1 MKNTIVLS
9 TLLFS
14 AFAFGQVGVN
24 TQNPQGTFHIDG
36 AKDNPSTGTPSILQQ
51 ANDVII
57 NSSGNLG
64 IGTTTPSTK
73 VEITKTTSGA
83 VKITDGTQGNNKI
96 FVSDANGTGTWRNTS
111 PPVVIESNSGS
122 LLPVGVGLTYL
133 GANAT
138 VTIPGYYA
146 ISPRFIGDKQPPGCG
161 ALVAYNL
168 STSQTS
174 LQNQAYELDA
184 HFPAAQANAVH
195 DFMYSS
201 SIAYLQAGTYYMLVR
216 RGPSSTCTS
225 YNSRNNIGQN
235 GFTLVLLK

>member
-1 MKNTIVLS
+1 MKNIIVLS

-14 AFAFGQVGVN
+14 AVTFGQVGVN

-36 AKDNPSTGTPSILQQ
+36 AKDNPVTGAPSTVQQ

-57 NSSGNLG
+57 DSSGNLG

-73 VEITKTTSGA
+73 VEVINSTSGA

-96 FVSDANGTGTWRNTS
+96 FVSDANGAGTWQNTS
-111 PPVVIESNSGS
+111 PAVVIESNSGS
-122 LLPVGVGLTYL
+122 LLPVGIGLTYL

-146 ISPRFIGDKQPPGCG
+146 ISPRFIGDKAPSGCG
-161 ALVAYNL
+161 SLVAYNL
-168 STSQTS
+168 SMSTTS
-174 LQNQAYELDA
+174 LVNQAYPLDA
-184 HFPAAQANAVH
+184 HFPPGLSIF

>member
-1 MKNTIVLS
+1 MKNIIVLS

-14 AFAFGQVGVN
+14 AVAFGQVGVN
-24 TQNPQGTFHIDG
+24 TENPQGAFHVDG
-36 AKDNPSTGTPSILQQ
+36 AKDNPTTGTPSTTQQ

-73 VEITKTTSGA
+73 VEITKTSSGA
-83 VKITDGTQGNNKI
+83 IKITDGTQANNKI
-96 FVSDANGTGTWRNTS
+96 FVSDANGKGTWQNTS
-111 PPVVIESNSGS
+111 PAVVIESNAGS
-122 LLPVGVGLTYL
+122 LMAVDVNLTYL
-133 GANAT
+133 GASAT

-146 ISPRFIGDKQPPGCG
+146 ISPRFIGDKSPGGCG
-161 ALVAYNL
+161 NLVAYNL
-168 STSQTS
+168 STSSTS
-174 LQNQAYELDA
+174 LANAAYSFDA
-184 HFPAAQANAVH
+184 HFPAGPGAF

-201 SIAYLQAGTYYMLVR
+201 GIAYLQAATYYMFVR
-216 RGPSSTCTS
+216 RSGGCTT